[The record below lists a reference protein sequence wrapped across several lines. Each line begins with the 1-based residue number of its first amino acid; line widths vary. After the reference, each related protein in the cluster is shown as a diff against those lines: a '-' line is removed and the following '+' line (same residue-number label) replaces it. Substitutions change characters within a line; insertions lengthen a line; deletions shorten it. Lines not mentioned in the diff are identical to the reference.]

1 MTDKIKYHLR
11 RIINITGAFLPRLSR
26 RGRIMAAAVC
36 GLAVL
41 LLAGLFFIRGQE
53 AAGAKEAGE
62 QIARL
67 AQNIRN
73 RYQTRPD
80 YWGLST
86 AEVIRQKINPLS
98 MAVADGRLKGCFGN
112 DVQVGADAEGTAV
125 MPTGRTF
132 VIACNGLN
140 RRQCVALAANK
151 ADPAFWLG
159 VEGLRIKNA
168 QTDRLF
174 DWSTKELVLPA
185 SAEQAKKYCQ
195 TDNNYVIFYFK

>member
-1 MTDKIKYHLR
+1 MKQVFLGIK
-11 RIINITGAFLPRLSR
+11 RIFLAYLPWQSR
-26 RGRIMAAAVC
+26 RGKIVMAAAAGIVVLV
-36 GLAVL
+36 LAAIL
-41 LLAGLFFIRGQE
+41 LVRDQE
-53 AAGAKEAGE
+53 NVGAREAGA

-86 AEVIRQKINPLS
+86 AEVIRQKMNPLS
-98 MAVADGRLKGCFGN
+98 MAVEDGRLKGYFGN
-112 DVQVGADAEGTAV
+112 EVQVGADAKGTAV

-132 VIACNGLN
+132 VIAYNGLN

-159 VEGLRIKNA
+159 VEGMRIANDKA
-168 QTDRLF
+168 EQLF
-174 DWSTKELVLPA
+174 DWSTKELVLPT

-195 TDNNYVIFYFK
+195 RDNNRVIFLFK